1 MSEREA
7 AEEEAAE
14 EEAAEEEADTEL
26 KTKTPRLPRKRGG

>member
-7 AEEEAAE
+7 AEEEAA
-14 EEAAEEEADTEL
+14 EEADTEL

>member
-26 KTKTPRLPRKRGG
+26 KTKTPRLPRKRGE